1 MSLTVTQLNIIHT
14 VGKGINNPIKIAS
27 AIKKSKSQVYRAI
40 EGLEKES
47 LVELNKKE
55 LQIKPTTH
63 ANLLTKLLVDNPNLI
78 QLLSDSAIKILLELF
93 RPSTINSVANT
104 LNMNKAGIYKWI
116 KKFQKASIVR
126 REGSK
131 YYFNEKLW
139 FELKEFLIEYQK
151 FNEHIDLRVPSR
163 ATIYYKD
170 KNLVIFS
177 SKAKEDGTLTAFSKY
192 KDYGIT
198 ILTTK
203 NYYRLPEKKISLKDV
218 FIDSL
223 RIAQKEEKS
232 RNLMFI
238 ALFYMKNKSRLGG
251 VKHTIVNNIREVLKG
266 KEIEGYPTLKDI
278 KDRAEMY
285 DTRI

>member
-1 MSLTVTQLNIIHT
+1 MTLTTTQLNIIHIL
-14 VGKGINNPIKIAS
+14 GKGISNPIEIAK

-47 LVELNKKE
+47 LVELNKKK
-55 LQIKPTTH
+55 LQLKPTTH

-78 QLLSDSAIKILLELF
+78 HLLSDSAIKILLELIE
-93 RPSTINSVANT
+93 PSTINLVAT
-104 LNMNKAGIYKWI
+104 KLNMNKAGIYRWI
-116 KKFQKASIVR
+116 KKFQKVSVVR
-126 REGSK
+126 RKDSK
-131 YYFNEKLW
+131 YYFNEMLW
-139 FELKEFLIEYQK
+139 SELKEFLIVYQK
-151 FNEHIDLRVPSR
+151 FNEHIDSRVPLR

-170 KNLVIFS
+170 EKEILFS
-177 SKAKEDGTLTAFSKY
+177 SKAGEKGTLTAFSRY

-203 NYYRLPEKKISLKDV
+203 NYYRLPEKKVSLKHV

-223 RIAQKEEKS
+223 QIAEKEKES
-232 RNLMFI
+232 RNLIFI
-238 ALFYMKNKSRLGG
+238 ALFYMKHKSRLSV
-251 VKHTIVNNIREVLKG
+251 VKHTILNNIKEVLKG
-266 KEIEGYPTLKDI
+266 KEIEGYPTLRDI